1 MEQRAQTLWS
11 DWSPPVVSARAASVP
26 PVEDDIAAYVR
37 SMAQMLHADDALLTL
52 HVEPGA
58 PSILDV
64 VATGSVLAQAAQAQV
79 AAQAGPRSAG
89 VQGWASPALE
99 PEWSSCMLDGRMWH
113 ILGVPVWSR
122 RARSCVVLS
131 LLFKTASLADRSRT
145 TARLHDL
152 RPVVEPFLRQWQRTR
167 LQNRAAAGFRDALD
181 SVEMGVM
188 MIDRGSKIVFA
199 NTSATTILSATEPL
213 RRIGE
218 SFTASDVRQAVPL
231 QVALSHAIA
240 DNGDDRRA
248 GQDEDG
254 GRRASVVALR
264 SQRLGRS
271 LVLSVVPAEQ
281 RATEPFDVAAI
292 VYIIDPKLD
301 TTKQLQ
307 PVCALFGLSP
317 VETRLVCLL
326 TAGQT
331 LQDAA
336 VAMRIKDQT
345 ARSYLKQVFSK
356 TDTRRQADLV
366 RVMLCSLLRTER
378 MISPVTLKAAN

>member
-11 DWSPPVVSARAASVP
+11 DWSPPMAAARAAAVP
-26 PVEDDIAAYVR
+26 AAEDDVSAYVR
-37 SMAQMLHADDALLTL
+37 SVADTLHADDAILTL
-52 HVEPGA
+52 HVEPGG
-58 PSILDV
+58 S
-64 VATGSVLAQAAQAQV
+64 SVLDIVAAGSTLPQTARAQV
-79 AAQAGPRSAG
+79 AGLAGPKSAG
-89 VQGWASPALE
+89 AQGWASPAIE
-99 PEWSSCMLDGRMWH
+99 PEWSTCMLDGRMWN
-113 ILGVPVWSR
+113 LLCVSVWSR

-131 LLFKTASLADRSRT
+131 LLFKNASLADRSRT
-145 TARLHDL
+145 FNKLQTSRPIIEPYMRL
-152 RPVVEPFLRQWQRTR
+152 WQRTR
-167 LQNRAAAGFRDALD
+167 SQNRAAAGFRGALD
-181 SVEMGVM
+181 SLEIGVM
-188 MIDRGSKIVFA
+188 LVDRGSKIIFA
-199 NTSATTILSATEPL
+199 NKSATAILAATEPL
-213 RRIGE
+213 RRIGDG
-218 SFTASDVRQAVPL
+218 FTASDLRQAVPL

-240 DNGDDRRA
+240 DNTDDA
-248 GQDEDG
+248 TNAED

-281 RATEPFDVAAI
+281 KATEHFDAAAI
-292 VYIIDPKLD
+292 VYIVDPKLD

-336 VAMRIKDQT
+336 IAMRIKDQT
-345 ARSYLKQVFSK
+345 ARSYLKQIFSK

-378 MISPVTLKAAN
+378 TIEPVSLKPSN